1 MMIMLFEA
9 YVFQGIILNV
19 SWTIELHEAFVE
31 EVASFEKDVK
41 LRLAVSI
48 KLLEEFGP
56 QLKRPYSDT
65 LKGSSYPNMKELR
78 FSTDDG
84 VWRVAYAFDPERKA
98 ILLVGGDK
106 SGVSQKRFYKSLIK
120 RADERFTQYLSK
132 LNGEGS

>member
-1 MMIMLFEA
+1 M
-9 YVFQGIILNV
+9 